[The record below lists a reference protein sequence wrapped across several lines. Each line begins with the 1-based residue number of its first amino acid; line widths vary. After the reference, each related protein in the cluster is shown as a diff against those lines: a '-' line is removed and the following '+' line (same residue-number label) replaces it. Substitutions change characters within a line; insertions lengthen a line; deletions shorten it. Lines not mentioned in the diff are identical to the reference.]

1 MESGLLTLICHSLDV
16 KLRSKYGRHVTDL
29 AAEIVRIGAEILSRS
44 SVLIGAKKKLK
55 RRRAK

>member
-44 SVLIGAKKKLK
+44 SVLIGAKK
-55 RRRAK
+55 AKT